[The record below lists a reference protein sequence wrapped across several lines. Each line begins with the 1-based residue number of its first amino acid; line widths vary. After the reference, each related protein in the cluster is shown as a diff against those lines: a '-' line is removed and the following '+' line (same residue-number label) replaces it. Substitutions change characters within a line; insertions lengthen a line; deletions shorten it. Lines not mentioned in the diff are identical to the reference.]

1 MEDFRKSW
9 IEKIASKLWVE
20 GMNKENY
27 NQTEA
32 IKILKDCVAGD
43 RLIEYLK
50 EFEKEIIELL

>member
-9 IEKIASKLWVE
+9 IEKIAAKLWVE

-27 NQTEA
+27 NQLAA
-32 IKILKDCVAGD
+32 IKILKDCVAGH

-50 EFEKEIIELL
+50 EIEKEIIELL